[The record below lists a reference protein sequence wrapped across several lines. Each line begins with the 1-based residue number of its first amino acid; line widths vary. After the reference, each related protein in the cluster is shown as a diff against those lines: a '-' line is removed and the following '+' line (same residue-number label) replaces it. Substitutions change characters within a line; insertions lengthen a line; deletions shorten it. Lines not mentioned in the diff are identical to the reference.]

1 MSPIVSSRGDEQVD
15 LKYPKG
21 QSSEE
26 EVVLKTALAIAVFAS
41 VLFILATAGCGGKL
55 ANSGWT
61 TVTEVRD
68 HGLMRL
74 DYPDGKVAW
83 KRLDPDSM
91 PQAGR
96 LAEKN
101 RFKPAK
107 FVETKKGSTLTF
119 RDGATVIYHDLPKE

>member
-1 MSPIVSSRGDEQVD
+1 M
-15 LKYPKG
+15 
-21 QSSEE
+21 
-26 EVVLKTALAIAVFAS
+26 VLKTAPLIATFACVLA
-41 VLFILATAGCGGKL
+41 ILATAGCGGKL

-61 TVTEVRD
+61 AVTDVRE

-91 PQAGR
+91 PQARR

-101 RFKPAK
+101 LFKPAK
-107 FVETKKGSTLTF
+107 FVETAKGSTLTF

>member
-1 MSPIVSSRGDEQVD
+1 
-15 LKYPKG
+15 
-21 QSSEE
+21 
-26 EVVLKTALAIAVFAS
+26 VVLKTALVMVTLAGLVS
-41 VLFILATAGCGGKL
+41 VLFVAGCGGKL
-55 ANSGWT
+55 ANTGWT

-68 HGLMRL
+68 DGLMRL

-83 KRLDPDSM
+83 KRLAPDSM
-91 PQAGR
+91 PKAGR
-96 LAEKN
+96 EATKN